1 MEKADLMMP
10 ITLVPE
16 LIRQFVGAAT
26 KLTKGVS
33 PFQRF
38 SSKTDHAKGKTEF

>member
-1 MEKADLMMP
+1 ML

-16 LIRQFVGAAT
+16 LIRLSVGAAT
-26 KLTKGVS
+26 KLVKGVS

-38 SSKTDHAKGKTEF
+38 SSKTDHAKGKTES